1 MLAKVLSSAVIGIEG
16 YAVEVQVDIGNGLPA
31 FNIVGLPDM
40 ACRESADR
48 VRAAIK
54 NSGIIF
60 PAKKI
65 TINLAP
71 ANLKKE
77 GSAFDL
83 AIAIGILVANENI
96 PHQAAEQ
103 KVFCGELSLDGKLRA
118 ISGVLPRAVF
128 LHSTKSRA
136 DFFVPADNSKEAQ
149 CVEGL
154 KIFSVKS
161 LGNLIGH
168 LKGEALIVPEKTVSF
183 QIREPDA
190 SSGFVSFDFSDIK
203 GQSHAKRGLE
213 IAAAGGHNVLMIGPP
228 GSGKTMLAKRV
239 STILSDLTFEES
251 IESTKIH
258 SVAGLLS
265 NQSSLL
271 NERPFRDPHHTIS
284 EVAMVG
290 GGSHPKPGEVSLSH
304 HGVLFLDELAEF
316 RRGVLEVLRQP
327 LEEGRVTISRAAAT
341 LTLPARFMLVAA
353 MNPCPCGY
361 FTDPKKE
368 CSCSSVQIKR
378 YLSKVSG
385 PLLDRIDIQLEVPR
399 LKVVEIMGREKTEP
413 SGTIKKRVESARQT
427 QRARYRARKI
437 RCNAELEARDLEKYC
452 AVSAEGEALL
462 KMAIQELG
470 FSARAYHKCLKVAR
484 TIADLEGAGAIGP
497 AHVSESIHY
506 RSLDRT
512 QGII

>member
-1 MLAKVLSSAVIGIEG
+1 MLAKVLSSAVVGIDA
-16 YAVEVQVDIGNGLPA
+16 YAVDVEVDIGNGLPA
-31 FNIVGLPDM
+31 FNIIGLPDA

-48 VRAAIK
+48 VRAAVK
-54 NSGIIF
+54 NSGIVF

-65 TINLAP
+65 TVNLAP
-71 ANLKKE
+71 ADLKKE

-96 PHQAAEQ
+96 PKETVQQ

-128 LHSTKSRA
+128 LHSAKNCP
-136 DFFVPADNSKEAQ
+136 DFFVPADNAKEAQ
-149 CVEGL
+149 CVQGL
-154 KIFSVKS
+154 RVFALKD
-161 LGNLIGH
+161 LTDLIRH
-168 LKGEALIVPEKTVSF
+168 LKGEVFITPETTSHFRVRTV
-183 QIREPDA
+183 EVA
-190 SSGFVSFDFSDIK
+190 SGAMGLDFSDIK
-203 GQSHAKRGLE
+203 GQMHAKRGLE

-239 STILSDLTFEES
+239 PTILSDLTFEEC

-265 NQSSLL
+265 NQCSLL

-284 EVAMVG
+284 SVAMVG
-290 GGSHPKPGEVSLSH
+290 GGTHPKPGEVSLSH

-316 RRGVLEVLRQP
+316 HRGVLEVLRQP
-327 LEEGRVTISRAAAT
+327 LEEGRVTISRAAST

-368 CSCSSVQIKR
+368 CSCSSVQIKK
-378 YLSKVSG
+378 YLSKISG
-385 PLLDRIDIQLEVPR
+385 PLLDRVDIQLDVPR
-399 LKVVEIMGREKTEP
+399 LKVTEIMGREKTES
-413 SGTIKKRVESARQT
+413 SGDIKKRVEIARQA
-427 QRARYRARKI
+427 QRRRFRSRKVC
-437 RCNAELEARDLEKYC
+437 CNAELEPRDIEKYC
-452 AVSAEGEALL
+452 SVSVQGEALL

-484 TIADLEGAGAIGP
+484 TIADLEGAEAISP
-497 AHVSESIHY
+497 EHVSESIHY
-506 RSLDRT
+506 RSLDRA
-512 QGII
+512 QGLV